1 MKKMK
6 KQFISCICGGLVSML
21 SFNISFGQDEPF
33 TELPPVTVSATTP
46 YVTVS
51 EKVNKAFAQTFKNSS
66 QARWYKFQ
74 EKFLVKFIMDDQEN
88 SALFTKGGRLVYH
101 ISFGT
106 EKNLPTEI
114 RHIVKTNYYDQTIT
128 WVYKVNQDNRNIW
141 VLSMEDARD
150 LVMLRV
156 EDMELEET
164 QRLHKIN

>member
-1 MKKMK
+1 
-6 KQFISCICGGLVSML
+6 V
-21 SFNISFGQDEPF
+21 
-33 TELPPVTVSATTP
+33 
-46 YVTVS
+46 
-51 EKVNKAFAQTFKNSS
+51 
-66 QARWYKFQ
+66 
-74 EKFLVKFIMDDQEN
+74 
-88 SALFTKGGRLVYH
+88 
-101 ISFGT
+101 

-114 RHIVKTNYYDQTIT
+114 RHLVKSNYYDQTIT